1 MPRGGPVGPPLAL
14 LAKQSA
20 MAKRMAGSSRYPQTM
35 SIHTPIFAASSLRTA
50 AALKRLGFALA
61 ATLVAAA
68 IGATPVSALPATYDG
83 IAADGHLALFS
94 TAEQMVPG
102 DTDHEQDVYV
112 RAKDPV
118 LGEWV
123 TREVSIGPLGG
134 NDAYMAQYDGVSSDG
149 SKVFFSTKE
158 PLVPADGDR
167 REDVYMR
174 DLSTNT
180 TTLVTQG
187 DSSCSGE
194 GCGNGVADAS
204 FVPGGLVPSGER
216 LFFATAEKLSA
227 ADGDNSLDVYMRDLS
242 VGKTVLASR
251 GASSCAGSNCGNG
264 SQPAIFEQVSVDG
277 EKVFFTSTEGLVAGD
292 EDGRVD
298 IYERDLGSE
307 TTMLVSVSGVCPPS
321 LPSGQNC
328 DPTFGG
334 ASSDGSHAF
343 FESNERIS
351 GADEDSS
358 QDVYDWSGSGSAA
371 LASTGSSGGNGAFNA
386 TYSGT
391 SGATGAV
398 YFETSEAIDP
408 AADEDAEQDVYV
420 RAEGATKLVST
431 GPEGGNGPV
440 PASFQWASPDGSSPA
455 AIFSTT
461 EALVPQDADTSA
473 DVYER
478 SGGTTTLISTAPE
491 GGNGAFS
498 SAFAQASSDGSH
510 VFFVTA
516 EPLVEEDEDESADL
530 YLRSGGETALVST
543 GPVGGN
549 GSFSAGL
556 HGVSDDGS
564 QAFFVTRE
572 RLTVDDDFAN
582 EDDVYSWSVGKTG
595 PSTLLVS
602 VKNSAE
608 LVLGPPPPFLEG
620 TSPASPAETTE
631 PSIFG
636 QAEAGATITI
646 YTNSSCSGESVP
658 PGGDAEELAAA
669 GIPVSVATGTKTTFY
684 ATAELEGI
692 VSPCSNGVSYT
703 QQASP
708 PPPPPKEEGGPGG
721 GGGGT
726 GGGPGIDGFGSGN
739 GNGRSG
745 IAFVAPETTI
755 TFGPASKTR
764 KHKVVFRFHDA
775 TGQSGTNFVCKLDRR
790 RWKGCGSPKR
800 LKKLALGRHVFAVKA
815 VNQVGVWDNAPAK
828 RAFKVVGVR

>member
-1 MPRGGPVGPPLAL
+1 MANPSRYVLTMSRDFPKLAL
-14 LAKQSA
+14 
-20 MAKRMAGSSRYPQTM
+20 RP
-35 SIHTPIFAASSLRTA
+35 
-50 AALKRLGFALA
+50 RLGRACVAFCGALFA
-61 ATLVAAA
+61 VALSS
-68 IGATPVSALPATYDG
+68 TPASALPATYDG
-83 IAADGHLALFS
+83 IAADGHLSLFS

-112 RAKDPV
+112 RAKDAV

-134 NDAYMAQYDGVSSDG
+134 NDAYPAQYDGVSGDG
-149 SKVFFSTKE
+149 SKVFFSIKE

-167 REDVYMR
+167 KEDVYMR
-174 DLSTNT
+174 DLGTNT

-187 DSSCSGE
+187 DPSCSGE
-194 GCGNGVADAS
+194 GCGSGAADAS
-204 FVPGGLVPSGER
+204 FVPGGVVQSGER
-216 LFFATAEKLSA
+216 LFFATTEKLNA
-227 ADGDNSLDVYMRDLS
+227 ADGDSSLDVYMRDLS
-242 VGKTVLASR
+242 SGKTVLVSK
-251 GASSCAGSNCGNG
+251 GDSSCAGTNCGNG
-264 SQPAIFEQVSVDG
+264 PQPAIFEQVSADG
-277 EKVFFTSTEGLVAGD
+277 EKVFFTSTEGLVTGD
-292 EDGRVD
+292 EDGHVD

-307 TTMLVSVSGVCPPS
+307 TTKLVSVPGVCPPS
-321 LPSGQNC
+321 LPAGQNC

-358 QDVYDWSGSGSAA
+358 QDVYDWSGSGPAT
-371 LASTGSSGGNGAFNA
+371 LASTGPSGGNGVPNA

-391 SGATGAV
+391 SGSTGAV
-398 YFETSEAIDP
+398 YFETSEALDP
-408 AADEDAEQDVYV
+408 VADKDTEQDVYV
-420 RAEGATKLVST
+420 RAEGTTKLVST
-431 GPEGGNGPV
+431 GPESRNGPA
-440 PASFQWASPDGSSPA
+440 PASFQWASPDGSSSA

-461 EALVPQDADTSA
+461 EALVPQDTDTAADL
-473 DVYER
+473 YER
-478 SGGTTTLISTAPE
+478 SGSTTTLISTGPE

-498 SAFAQASSDGSH
+498 SAFAQASHDGSH

-516 EPLVEEDEDESADL
+516 ESLVEEDEDESADL

-543 GPVGGN
+543 GPIGGN

-556 HGVSDDGS
+556 HGVSSDGS

-582 EDDVYSWSVGKTG
+582 EDDVYSWSLGKSAG
-595 PSTLLVS
+595 SPPSTLLVS

-620 TSPASPAETTE
+620 TNPASPAETTE

-658 PGGDAEELAAA
+658 PGGDAEELAGS
-669 GIPVSVATGTKTTFY
+669 GIPVSVGPGTKTTFY

-692 VSPCSNGVSYT
+692 VSPCSNGASYT
-703 QQASP
+703 QEITV
-708 PPPPPKEEGGPGG
+708 PPPPPKEEGGG

-726 GGGPGIDGFGSGN
+726 GGGSGSGGGIDGFGN
-739 GNGRSG
+739 GNLNGQSG
-745 IAFVAPETTI
+745 PTFVTPETTI
-755 TFGPASKTR
+755 TFGPAFKTR
-764 KHKVVFRFHDA
+764 KHKVIFRFSDA
-775 TGQSGTNFVCKLDRR
+775 TGQPGTNFVCKLDRHH
-790 RWKGCGSPKR
+790 WKGCGSPKR

-815 VNQVGVWDNAPAK
+815 INQVGVWDAPVK
-828 RAFKVVGVR
+828 RAFKVVR

>member
-1 MPRGGPVGPPLAL
+1 
-14 LAKQSA
+14 
-20 MAKRMAGSSRYPQTM
+20 MADPSRYVLTM
-35 SIHTPIFAASSLRTA
+35 SRDFHKPASCLRFGRQACAVFGAASLVVA
-50 AALKRLGFALA
+50 ILA
-61 ATLVAAA
+61 TSA
-68 IGATPVSALPATYDG
+68 SALPATYDG

-112 RAKDPV
+112 RAKDAV

-134 NDAYMAQYDGVSSDG
+134 NDAYMAQYDGVSSNG

-174 DLSTNT
+174 DLNTNT

-194 GCGNGVADAS
+194 GCGNGAADAS

-216 LFFATAEKLSA
+216 LFFATTEKLSA
-227 ADGDNSLDVYMRDLS
+227 DQTATTRWISTCATLPAAKPCSCRRATRRALGRIAATAY
-242 VGKTVLASR
+242 SR
-251 GASSCAGSNCGNG
+251 RSSNKLPLTAKRFSSPARRGWLPGTKMGASTSTSEIWGAKRPSSSPLREPVRRRFRLDRIATPHSAAPRATAHTSSSRATNG
-264 SQPAIFEQVSVDG
+264 SP
-277 EKVFFTSTEGLVAGD
+277 K
-292 EDGRVD
+292 
-298 IYERDLGSE
+298 
-307 TTMLVSVSGVCPPS
+307 
-321 LPSGQNC
+321 
-328 DPTFGG
+328 PT
-334 ASSDGSHAF
+334 
-343 FESNERIS
+343 N
-351 GADEDSS
+351 DSS
-358 QDVYDWSGSGSAA
+358 QDVYDWSGSGPAA
-371 LASTGSSGGNGAFNA
+371 LASTGPSGGNGAPNA

-398 YFETSEAIDP
+398 YFETSEALDP
-408 AADEDAEQDVYV
+408 AADKDTEQDVYV

-431 GPEGGNGPV
+431 GSESRNGPA

-455 AIFSTT
+455 VIFSTT
-461 EALVPQDADTSA
+461 EALEPQDTDTSA

-478 SGGTTTLISTAPE
+478 NGGTTTLISTGPE
-491 GGNGAFS
+491 GGNGASS
-498 SAFAQASSDGSH
+498 SAFAQASHDGSH

-516 EPLVEEDEDESADL
+516 EPLIAEDEDESADL

-543 GPVGGN
+543 GPIGGN

-556 HGVSDDGS
+556 HGVSSDGS

-582 EDDVYSWSVGKTG
+582 EDDVYSWSLGKSAG
-595 PSTLLVS
+595 SPPSTLLVS
-602 VKNSAE
+602 VKNSTE

-658 PGGDAEELAAA
+658 PGGDAEELAGS
-669 GIPVSVATGTKTTFY
+669 GIPVSVAPGAKTTFY

-692 VSPCSNGVSYT
+692 VSPCSDGVSYT
-703 QQASP
+703 QETVV
-708 PPPPPKEEGGPGG
+708 PPPPPKE

-726 GGGPGIDGFGSGN
+726 GGGSGSGGGIDGFGN
-739 GNGRSG
+739 GNLNGQSG
-745 IAFVAPETTI
+745 PTFVTPETTI

-764 KHKVVFRFHDA
+764 KHKVIFRFSDA
-775 TGQSGTNFVCKLDRR
+775 TGQPGTNFVCKLDRHH
-790 RWKGCGSPKR
+790 WKGCGSPKR

-815 VNQVGVWDNAPAK
+815 VNQVGVWDAPVK
-828 RAFKVVGVR
+828 RAFKVVR

>member
-1 MPRGGPVGPPLAL
+1 MAEPSRYVMTMSRDFPKLAL
-14 LAKQSA
+14 
-20 MAKRMAGSSRYPQTM
+20 RPR
-35 SIHTPIFAASSLRTA
+35 LRRA
-50 AALKRLGFALA
+50 CL
-61 ATLVAAA
+61 A
-68 IGATPVSALPATYDG
+68 IGAALFAVVLGAAQASALPATYDG

-112 RAKDPV
+112 RAKDAV

-134 NDAYMAQYDGVSSDG
+134 NDAYPAQYDGVSSDG

-158 PLVPADGDR
+158 PLVTADGDR

-174 DLSTNT
+174 DLNTNT

-187 DSSCSGE
+187 DSSCAVE
-194 GCGNGVADAS
+194 GCGSGAADSS
-204 FVPGGLVPSGER
+204 FVPGGIVASGER
-216 LFFATAEKLSA
+216 LFFATTEKLNA
-227 ADGDNSLDVYMRDLS
+227 ADGDNSLDIYMRNLAS
-242 VGKTVLASR
+242 GKTVLVSQ
-251 GASSCAGSNCGNG
+251 GDSSCAGSNCGNG
-264 SQPAIFEQVSVDG
+264 IQPAIFEQASTDG

-292 EDGRVD
+292 KDGRVD

-307 TTMLVSVSGVCPPS
+307 TTKLVSVAGACPPS
-321 LPSGQNC
+321 LPAGQNC

-343 FESNERIS
+343 FESDERIS
-351 GADEDSS
+351 EADEDSS
-358 QDVYDWSGSGSAA
+358 QDVYDWSGSGPAA
-371 LASTGSSGGNGAFNA
+371 LASTGPSGGNGTPNA

-391 SGATGAV
+391 SGKTGAV
-398 YFETSEAIDP
+398 YFETTEALDP
-408 AADEDAEQDVYV
+408 AVDKDTEQDVYV
-420 RAEGATKLVST
+420 RAEGTTKLVST
-431 GPEGGNGPV
+431 GPESRNGPA

-461 EALVPQDADTSA
+461 EALVPQDTDTSA

-478 SGGTTTLISTAPE
+478 SGGTTTLISTGPE

-516 EPLVEEDEDESADL
+516 ESLVEEDEDESADL
-530 YLRSGGETALVST
+530 YLRSGGETALVSA
-543 GPVGGN
+543 GPIGGN

-556 HGVSDDGS
+556 HGVSGDGS

-582 EDDVYSWSVGKTG
+582 EDDVYSWTAGKTG

-602 VKNSAE
+602 VKNSSE

-620 TSPASPAETTE
+620 TNPASPAESTT
-631 PSIFG
+631 PSIVG

-646 YTNSSCSGESVP
+646 YTNSSCSGEAVP
-658 PGGDAEELAAA
+658 PGGDAEELSGA
-669 GIPVSVATGTKTTFY
+669 GIPVSVTPGSKTTFY

-692 VSPCSNGVSYT
+692 VSPCSNGVAYVQET
-703 QQASP
+703 ASPPPP
-708 PPPPPKEEGGPGG
+708 PPPPPKEEGGSGG
-721 GGGGT
+721 GSGSGG
-726 GGGPGIDGFGSGN
+726 GIDGLGN
-739 GNGRSG
+739 GNRNGQSG
-745 IAFVAPETTI
+745 PTFVTPETTI
-755 TFGPASKTR
+755 TFGPAFKTR
-764 KHKVVFRFHDA
+764 KHKVVFRFSDA
-775 TGQSGTNFVCKLDRR
+775 TGQSGTNFVCKIDRHH
-790 RWKGCGSPKR
+790 WKGCGSPKR
-800 LKKLALGRHVFAVKA
+800 LKRLSFGKHVFAVKA
-815 VNQVGVWDNAPAK
+815 VNQVGVWDAPVK
-828 RAFKVVGVR
+828 RAFKVVR

>member
-1 MPRGGPVGPPLAL
+1 M
-14 LAKQSA
+14 
-20 MAKRMAGSSRYPQTM
+20 SRDFHKPASCLRFGRQACAV
-35 SIHTPIFAASSLRTA
+35 FGAASLVVA
-50 AALKRLGFALA
+50 ILA
-61 ATLVAAA
+61 TSA
-68 IGATPVSALPATYDG
+68 SALPATYDG

-112 RAKDPV
+112 RAKDAV

-134 NDAYMAQYDGVSSDG
+134 NDAYMAQYDGVSSNG

-174 DLSTNT
+174 DLNTNT

-194 GCGNGVADAS
+194 GCGNGAADAS

-216 LFFATAEKLSA
+216 LFFATTEKLSA
-227 ADGDNSLDVYMRDLS
+227 ADGDNSLDIYMRNLAS
-242 VGKTVLASR
+242 GKTVLVSQ
-251 GASSCAGSNCGNG
+251 GDSSCAGSNCGNG
-264 SQPAIFEQVSVDG
+264 IQPAIFEQASADG

-292 EDGRVD
+292 KDGRVD

-307 TTMLVSVSGVCPPS
+307 TTKLVSAAGTCPPS
-321 LPSGQNC
+321 LPAGQNC

-334 ASSDGSHAF
+334 ASSDGSHVF
-343 FESNERIS
+343 FESDERIS
-351 GADEDSS
+351 EADEDSS
-358 QDVYDWSGSGSAA
+358 QDVYDWSGSGPAA
-371 LASTGSSGGNGAFNA
+371 LASTGPSGGNGAPNA

-398 YFETSEAIDP
+398 YFETSEALDP
-408 AADEDAEQDVYV
+408 AVDKDTEQDVYV

-431 GPEGGNGPV
+431 GSESRNGPA

-455 AIFSTT
+455 VIFSTT
-461 EALVPQDADTSA
+461 EALEPQDTDTSA

-478 SGGTTTLISTAPE
+478 NGGTTTLISTGPE
-491 GGNGAFS
+491 GGNGASS
-498 SAFAQASSDGSH
+498 SAFAQASHDGSH

-516 EPLVEEDEDESADL
+516 EPLIEEDEDESADL

-543 GPVGGN
+543 GPIGGN

-556 HGVSDDGS
+556 HGVSSDGS

-582 EDDVYSWSVGKTG
+582 EDDVYSWSLGKSAG
-595 PSTLLVS
+595 SPPSTLLVS
-602 VKNSAE
+602 VKNSTE

-658 PGGDAEELAAA
+658 PGGDAEELAGS
-669 GIPVSVATGTKTTFY
+669 GIPVSVAPGAKTTFY

-703 QQASP
+703 QETVV
-708 PPPPPKEEGGPGG
+708 PPPPPKE

-726 GGGPGIDGFGSGN
+726 GGGSGSGGGIDGFGN
-739 GNGRSG
+739 GNLNGQSG
-745 IAFVAPETTI
+745 PTFVTPETTI

-764 KHKVVFRFHDA
+764 KHKVIFRFSDA
-775 TGQSGTNFVCKLDRR
+775 TGQPGTNFVCKLDRHH
-790 RWKGCGSPKR
+790 WKGCGSPKR

-815 VNQVGVWDNAPAK
+815 VNQVGVWDAPVK
-828 RAFKVVGVR
+828 RAFKVVR